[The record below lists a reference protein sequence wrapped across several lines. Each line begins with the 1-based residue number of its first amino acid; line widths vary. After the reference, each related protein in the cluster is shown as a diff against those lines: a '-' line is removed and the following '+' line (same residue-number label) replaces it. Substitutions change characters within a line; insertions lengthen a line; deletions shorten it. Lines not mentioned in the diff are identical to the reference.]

1 MLKIGCNQVLWKT
14 HELRWNKCFGVFCLF
29 FYLFF
34 SLFMYT
40 SCPTDLQKDISRIK
54 HINMFI
60 EAGKCETDQ
69 TLSVR

>member
-1 MLKIGCNQVLWKT
+1 MSSDGINVLGFFV
-14 HELRWNKCFGVFCLF
+14 CFFIYF
-29 FYLFF
+29 FLY
-34 SLFMYT
+34 SCT